1 MSHDSRRR
9 VRPCR
14 DTHLVVEDSV
24 PTQEDL
30 VGLPLQKVVAGSPR
44 ASGVARPSSLLES
57 ALERAMSSV
66 GIVSG
71 DARYSHGGRAT
82 RFVVANHVLAMMGGH
97 LQLQSEALL
106 CRSLN
111 GNAKQGGHRSQTVP

>member
-1 MSHDSRRR
+1 MK
-9 VRPCR
+9 
-14 DTHLVVEDSV
+14 DTSGVEDSV

-66 GIVSG
+66 GILIGVTRDTRTVDAPRVSSSLIT
-71 DARYSHGGRAT
+71 A
-82 RFVVANHVLAMMGGH
+82 VALMGGP
-97 LQLQSEALL
+97 LQL
-106 CRSLN
+106 
-111 GNAKQGGHRSQTVP
+111 